1 MWCVIISPAAAVV
14 SSSCLSSV
22 QAGGSRWSLVTH
34 TAHNIK
40 DSTEDSVE
48 NSVEDSTE
56 DSSENSSE
64 DSTEDSVEDTE
75 DSIEDAEVGV
85 QPQHH
90 GWRSRWRRPLPLCP
104 LPVLQPQLCPGA
116 LIAGASY
123 LTFCVEIRY
132 LNILPI

>member
-1 MWCVIISPAAAVV
+1 M
-14 SSSCLSSV
+14 
-22 QAGGSRWSLVTH
+22 TH

-48 NSVEDSTE
+48 DSTE
-56 DSSENSSE
+56 DSSE
-64 DSTEDSVEDTE
+64 DSTE

-90 GWRSRWRRPLPLCP
+90 GWRSRRRRPVSMCP

-123 LTFCVEIRY
+123 
-132 LNILPI
+132 